1 MLPHEGGVQ
10 VIGLVGP
17 LLGPEKDG
25 LYHLPGNHF
34 KGLAVPFIQGEK
46 QPRQH
51 GEHHKERRRAG
62 GDAAPEQ
69 EKSGTPMKSAP
80 LKQTSCRFVSPNSIF
95 DFTFVK
101 SFGTVTNAKV

>member
-1 MLPHEGGVQ
+1 MQ

-17 LLGPEKDG
+17 LLGPDKDG

-69 EKSGTPMKSAP
+69 EKKRYADEKRPAETDKLP
-80 LKQTSCRFVSPNSIF
+80 LCQPEQHF
-95 DFTFVK
+95 
-101 SFGTVTNAKV
+101 

>member
-1 MLPHEGGVQ
+1 MVLPHEGGVQ

-17 LLGPEKDG
+17 LLGPDKDG

-34 KGLAVPFIQGEK
+34 KGLAMPFIQGEK

-51 GEHHKERRRAG
+51 GEHHKERRRAS

-69 EKSGTPMKSAP
+69 EKKRYADEKRPAETDKLP
-80 LKQTSCRFVSPNSIF
+80 LCQPEQHF
-95 DFTFVK
+95 
-101 SFGTVTNAKV
+101 

>member
-1 MLPHEGGVQ
+1 MVLPHEGGVQ

-62 GDAAPEQ
+62 GDVAPEQ
-69 EKSGTPMKSAP
+69 EKKRYADEKRPAETDKLPFCQP
-80 LKQTSCRFVSPNSIF
+80 EQHF
-95 DFTFVK
+95 
-101 SFGTVTNAKV
+101 